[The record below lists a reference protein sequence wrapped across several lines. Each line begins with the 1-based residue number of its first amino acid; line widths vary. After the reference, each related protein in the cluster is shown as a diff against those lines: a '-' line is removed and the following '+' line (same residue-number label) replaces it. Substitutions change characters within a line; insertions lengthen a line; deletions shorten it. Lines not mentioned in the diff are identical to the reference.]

1 MNKKFYVGAVIC
13 LLVSAFMVVGYFSI
27 MHNDLWGISYISLI
41 LGTLS
46 MLLLPLLNIYMLVR
60 FMLKKEKV
68 VFRYLWFIAVAI
80 CAAAY
85 LENLAVNDDPAAG
98 EFLLILVPQAVY
110 SVLLL
115 WKDKD
120 GARALDR
127 LV

>member
-85 LENLAVNDDPAAG
+85 LENLAVNDGPAAG